1 MTIGTESLK
10 DGVGVDLDE
19 LEQSSNPRVLVVDD
33 DSDTVFL
40 LKQVL
45 KSGGFNVM
53 SATSGAEAL
62 TRVARDEPDLV
73 LLDIMMPDMDGW
85 ETFSNMRKMTDV
97 PVIIIS
103 AKSTKDEVVVGLRQ
117 GVDDYIT
124 KPFYNPEVV
133 ERVKIVLRR
142 AGKRSE
148 LSRLVFP
155 KLNLVLDLLSQQVIL
170 QEQEV
175 HLTPK
180 EFEFISLLARN
191 TPAVVRYDMLANAL
205 WSKDT
210 PNIRKRANYLA
221 YLLRRKLEEAAP
233 GITIIENVDRVGYKL
248 HVPD

>member
-1 MTIGTESLK
+1 MESLK
-10 DGVGVDLDE
+10 DGGGVDLDE
-19 LEQSSNPRVLVVDD
+19 LEQSNNPRVLVVDD

-53 SATSGAEAL
+53 GATSGEEAL

-73 LLDIMMPDMDGW
+73 LLDLMMPDMDGW
-85 ETFSNMRKMTDV
+85 ETFSNMRRMTDI

-103 AKSTKDEVVVGLRQ
+103 AKSTEDEIVEGLRQ

-124 KPFYNPEVV
+124 KPFYNPEVI
-133 ERVKIVLRR
+133 ERVKTVLRR

-148 LSRLVFP
+148 LSRLVFS
-155 KLNLVLDLLSQQVIL
+155 KLNLVLDLLSQQVFL
-170 QEQEV
+170 QDSEV

-180 EFEFISLLARN
+180 EFEFISLLARY

-248 HVPD
+248 HVTD